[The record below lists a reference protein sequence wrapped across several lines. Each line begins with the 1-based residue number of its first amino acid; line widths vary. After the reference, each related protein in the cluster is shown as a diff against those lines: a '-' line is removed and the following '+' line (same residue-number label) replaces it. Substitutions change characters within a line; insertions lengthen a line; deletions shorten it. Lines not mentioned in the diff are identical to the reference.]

1 MYAYP
6 SFYVWTSP
14 FKYATGVEDF
24 CFGLGYQNFLQ
35 KASKTSLHVFLLP
48 YYEVD
53 SFFWGGGK
61 NYNQP
66 FIQSQ
71 NRTIITT
78 IKVPNSLVGSQPW
91 ANTYVFHGFSL
102 LCSTS
107 FGLFIITLWIL
118 ISRSGGFGYYRCL
131 QIMLSLFNK

>member
-1 MYAYP
+1 M
-6 SFYVWTSP
+6 
-14 FKYATGVEDF
+14 
-24 CFGLGYQNFLQ
+24 FGLGYQNFLQ
-35 KASKTSLHVFLLP
+35 KASKISLHVFLLP

-53 SFFWGGGK
+53 SFFWCGGK

-78 IKVPNSLVGSQPW
+78 IKVQNSLAGSQPW

-118 ISRSGGFGYYRCL
+118 ISRGGGFRYYRCL
-131 QIMLSLFNK
+131 QIMLSLFNM